1 MLTQANAI
9 ADRIVAWRREF
20 HAHPELGFQ
29 EQRTAAR
36 VAEVLASLGWQV
48 RRGVGRTGVVADLGQ
63 MSPRIALRADMDA
76 LPLQETNPVPY
87 ASQVPGVMHA
97 CGHDAHTAILLG
109 VAEMLAHADF
119 PGSIRLLFQPSEE
132 VSDAEGV
139 SGAPRMI
146 QDGALDGVDAVLAL
160 HMDAYTATG
169 NIRIG
174 SGPAS
179 GGVDSFRGR
188 VIGHGGHGARPHEA
202 VDPIYIS
209 AYVILA
215 LNGIVSRRIDPFEP
229 AVISL
234 GSLHGGQA
242 DNVIPDDVEI
252 TGTIRFLE
260 PQVQEQLH
268 AEIRR
273 AFETARTLGGDYEVT
288 FEIGSP
294 PMINDAGI
302 VTLIEQ
308 AAANVLGAEHVLP
321 MLDHLGAEDFGSFSD
336 LVPGAMFSLGALVEG
351 DPRQHHN
358 PRFDIDERSLPL
370 GAAIL
375 AETALRYLSAA
386 GFE

>member
-1 MLTQANAI
+1 MSLRHSPLWAGRCA
-9 ADRIVAWRREF
+9 AASGAPAWS
-20 HAHPELGFQ
+20 P
-29 EQRTAAR
+29 
-36 VAEVLASLGWQV
+36 
-48 RRGVGRTGVVADLGQ
+48 ADLGQ
-63 MSPRIALRADMDA
+63 ESPRIALRADMDA

-109 VAEMLAHADF
+109 VAEMLAQADF

-160 HMDAYTATG
+160 HMVAQVPLRETFASSPG
-169 NIRIG
+169 RL
-174 SGPAS
+174 PAVLIPS
-179 GGVDSFRGR
+179 VARG
-188 VIGHGGHGARPHEA
+188 VIGHGGHGACRHQA

-215 LNGIVSRRIDPFEP
+215 LNGIVSRRIDPFDP

-273 AFETARTLGGDYEVT
+273 VFETAV
-288 FEIGSP
+288 P
-294 PMINDAGI
+294 PGVVI
-302 VTLIEQ
+302 T
-308 AAANVLGAEHVLP
+308 
-321 MLDHLGAEDFGSFSD
+321 
-336 LVPGAMFSLGALVEG
+336 
-351 DPRQHHN
+351 R
-358 PRFDIDERSLPL
+358 
-370 GAAIL
+370 
-375 AETALRYLSAA
+375 
-386 GFE
+386 

>member
-9 ADRIVAWRREF
+9 ADQIVAWRREF

-63 MSPRIALRADMDA
+63 RFPRIALRADMDA

-97 CGHDAHTAILLG
+97 CGHDAHTAILLS
-109 VAEMLAHADF
+109 VAEMLTQTNF

-169 NIRIG
+169 NIRIE

-188 VIGHGGHGARPHEA
+188 VIGHGGHGARPHQA

-215 LNGIVSRRIDPFEP
+215 LNGIVSRRIDPFDP

-273 AFETARTLGGDYEVT
+273 AFETA
-288 FEIGSP
+288 
-294 PMINDAGI
+294 
-302 VTLIEQ
+302 
-308 AAANVLGAEHVLP
+308 
-321 MLDHLGAEDFGSFSD
+321 
-336 LVPGAMFSLGALVEG
+336 VPWVVIT
-351 DPRQHHN
+351 R
-358 PRFDIDERSLPL
+358 
-370 GAAIL
+370 
-375 AETALRYLSAA
+375 
-386 GFE
+386 